1 MKKLLILAS
10 TLFILVG
17 CQKSGNS
24 NDEYIGT
31 WTKATQYSNKI
42 LVISKDGSNNFTVT
56 NMGSK
61 YSLKNDGD
69 HLSINLGMGDT
80 PLTISNG
87 KLLFRGDEY
96 IKSASSSN

>member
-1 MKKLLILAS
+1 MKKNILMIIAILLV
-10 TLFILVG
+10 LVG

-24 NDEYIGT
+24 KDEYIGT

-42 LVISKDGSNNFTVT
+42 LVISKDSSNNFTVT

-61 YSLKNDGD
+61 YSLKDDGD

-96 IKSASSSN
+96 IKSASTN